1 MDVLEEGSKV
11 SLKNR
16 FYKIKKTFVQ
26 SKKNYYLCTPK

>member
-26 SKKNYYLCTPK
+26 SKKN